1 MASKSS
7 FESDLFENPLRF
19 SVPPFTVEEPYVC
32 SVGTSTSFPLEG
44 IEMDSAD
51 QKSVEQYV
59 DTLPE
64 EQEEPWLKEYIKPE
78 PILLNCAEKK
88 EHYGGTL
95 HKEALH
101 KQEP

>member
-1 MASKSS
+1 MVCSRSVSGGLPGTQLGTSTLQRHLLSKHPVHWSMARKSS

-51 QKSVEQYV
+51 QKSVE
-59 DTLPE
+59 
-64 EQEEPWLKEYIKPE
+64 
-78 PILLNCAEKK
+78 
-88 EHYGGTL
+88 
-95 HKEALH
+95 
-101 KQEP
+101 